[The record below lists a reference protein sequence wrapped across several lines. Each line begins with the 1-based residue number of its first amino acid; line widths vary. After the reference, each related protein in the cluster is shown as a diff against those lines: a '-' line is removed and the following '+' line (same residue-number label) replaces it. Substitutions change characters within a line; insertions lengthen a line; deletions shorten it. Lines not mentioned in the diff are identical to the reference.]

1 VKNRVIINKTLEKN
15 LLYHR
20 EHPEAIYVV
29 VKRTPLDPAST

>member
-1 VKNRVIINKTLEKN
+1 VKNRVINQMLEKN
-15 LLYHR
+15 LLDHR